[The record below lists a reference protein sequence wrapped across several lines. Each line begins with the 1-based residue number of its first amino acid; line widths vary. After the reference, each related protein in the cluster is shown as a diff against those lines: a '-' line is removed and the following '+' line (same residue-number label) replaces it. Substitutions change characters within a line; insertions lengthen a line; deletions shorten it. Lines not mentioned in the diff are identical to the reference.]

1 MYQPYIAKEFIDPK
15 NNQVVSKKTP
25 VEKRKVI
32 SKETSEKVRYALEN
46 VVAKGSGKG
55 AYIDGYRRWK
65 TGTAQKVKDGKYL
78 ENNYIVSFIGFAPA
92 DDPEIVVYVAVDNP
106 KGVTVWWRVAT
117 PIVGNILRDAL
128 PVMGVKPRK
137 EQVEKEYKWG
147 DTPTVEVP
155 NLIGMKKKDLQTQL
169 VDLKLDISGDGE
181 KVIKQSPE
189 AGAKVKEGSK
199 IRIYFGN

>member
-1 MYQPYIAKEFIDPK
+1 M
-15 NNQVVSKKTP
+15 
-25 VEKRKVI
+25 
-32 SKETSEKVRYALEN
+32 
-46 VVAKGSGKG
+46 
-55 AYIDGYRRWK
+55 
-65 TGTAQKVKDGKYL
+65 KDGKYL

-106 KGVTVWWRVAT
+106 KGVTQFGGVVAA

-137 EQVEKEYKWG
+137 EQVEREYKWG

-199 IRIYFGN
+199 LEFTSGIKGNLVRFMVQLVEVSSL

>member
-1 MYQPYIAKEFIDPK
+1 
-15 NNQVVSKKTP
+15 
-25 VEKRKVI
+25 
-32 SKETSEKVRYALEN
+32 
-46 VVAKGSGKG
+46 
-55 AYIDGYRRWK
+55 
-65 TGTAQKVKDGKYL
+65 
-78 ENNYIVSFIGFAPA
+78 
-92 DDPEIVVYVAVDNP
+92 
-106 KGVTVWWRVAT
+106 
-117 PIVGNILRDAL
+117 
-128 PVMGVKPRK
+128 
-137 EQVEKEYKWG
+137 KWG

>member
-1 MYQPYIAKEFIDPK
+1 M
-15 NNQVVSKKTP
+15 
-25 VEKRKVI
+25 
-32 SKETSEKVRYALEN
+32 
-46 VVAKGSGKG
+46 
-55 AYIDGYRRWK
+55 
-65 TGTAQKVKDGKYL
+65 KDGKYL

-106 KGVTVWWRVAT
+106 KGVTQFGGVVAT

-155 NLIGMKKKDLQTQL
+155 NWNEKKDLQTQL